1 MSLLENAQ
9 EFFFDKVA
17 PVVAMGFIGLATLAF
32 VIGIPFAVYA
42 FYKESQ
48 SPTFELRKDEW
59 TCSASVER
67 QSTTYV
73 QSGNVMVPIT
83 NYYNHCTQWSEL
95 P

>member
-42 FYKESQ
+42 FYKES
-48 SPTFELRKDEW
+48 
-59 TCSASVER
+59 
-67 QSTTYV
+67 
-73 QSGNVMVPIT
+73 
-83 NYYNHCTQWSEL
+83 
-95 P
+95 